1 MKAKIRLSKNAI
13 AYICAA
19 VMLIVI
25 LIVFFVCGPL
35 NKKKEHFSMTKQEFI
50 TLAESGDDEE
60 LLESAFDWTE
70 NFCPIVT
77 KKFSKASKPVQYV
90 QAMLHFHYEVLN
102 GGFPQFYYNGY
113 HTHGFD
119 YKNAFKAANLEHI
132 ADLFVR
138 AQECFERIKH
148 TMPTDSSLES
158 FSKWYEN
165 NPLNDLDDE
174 YAEQEEEIIEG
185 IAEYIKNNISY
196 FGDYIFYAVEPTLR
210 RLNLFFL

>member
-1 MKAKIRLSKNAI
+1 
-13 AYICAA
+13 
-19 VMLIVI
+19 
-25 LIVFFVCGPL
+25 
-35 NKKKEHFSMTKQEFI
+35 MTKQEFI
-50 TLAESGDDEE
+50 TLADSGDDDG

-90 QAMLHFHYEVLN
+90 QAMLHLHYEVLN

-113 HTHGFD
+113 HKHGFD
-119 YKNAFKAANLEHI
+119 YENAFKAAKLDCI

-138 AQECFERIKH
+138 AQACFAGIKH

-174 YAEQEEEIIEG
+174 YADQEEEIIEG
-185 IAEYIKNNISY
+185 IAEYVRDNISY
-196 FGDYIFYAVEPTLR
+196 FGD
-210 RLNLFFL
+210 